1 MLYIVTIVIL
11 LVVLFVGL
19 MPKKKATVISL
30 ENVVV
35 PAHWHAILE
44 ENILYYKK
52 LTAEEQQL
60 FCAKMFQF
68 LETKN
73 IRAIHFEL
81 EELDTLLIA
90 ASAVIPVFRFPSWNY
105 NNLTTVLI
113 YPDYFDDDLQF
124 DSEVEDRNIG
134 GLVGTGRF
142 ENQMILSRKAL
153 YHGFSNKT
161 DKGNTAIHEFI
172 HLLDKSDGVI
182 DGIPAALLDKQY
194 TIPYLQ
200 LVHKKMEEINNDASD
215 IRNYGGTS
223 EIEFLAVAGE
233 YFFERPKL
241 MKRKHP
247 ALYKMLEAC
256 FIKE

>member
-1 MLYIVTIVIL
+1 MLYIIGVAVI

-19 MPKKKATVISL
+19 IPKKKKQFVSL

-35 PAHWHAILE
+35 PIHWHAILE

-52 LTAEEQQL
+52 LTEAEQNL
-60 FCAKMFQF
+60 FCAKMVHF
-68 LETKN
+68 LETKT
-73 IRAIHFEL
+73 IKAIHFEL

-105 NNLTTVLI
+105 SNLTTVLI
-113 YPDYFDDDLQF
+113 YPDYFDEDLQF
-124 DSEVEDRNIG
+124 NSKTKGRNIG

-153 YHGFSNKT
+153 HHGFSNKT

-172 HLLDKSDGVI
+172 HLLDKADGVI
-182 DGIPAALLDKQY
+182 DGIPKSLLDKQY

-200 LVHKKMEEINNDASD
+200 LVHKKMEEINNDKSD

-223 EIEFLAVAGE
+223 QIEFLAVAGE

-241 MKRKHP
+241 LKRKHP
-247 ALYKMLEAC
+247 ALYEMLESC
-256 FIKE
+256 FVR

>member
-1 MLYIVTIVIL
+1 MIYIIAIAVL

-19 MPKKKATVISL
+19 KPQKKAKIIPL
-30 ENVVV
+30 EKVAV
-35 PAHWHAILE
+35 PEHWHQLLLD
-44 ENILYYKK
+44 NILFYKK
-52 LTAEEQQL
+52 LTTDEQKL
-60 FCAKMFQF
+60 FCTKMFQF

-73 IRAIHFEL
+73 IEAVHFDL
-81 EELDTLLIA
+81 EELDRLLIA
-90 ASAVIPVFRFPSWNY
+90 ASAVIPVFRFKTWNY
-105 NNLTTVLI
+105 ANLTTVLI

-124 DSEVEDRNIG
+124 DSKVKGRSIG

-153 YHGFSNKT
+153 HHGFSNKT

-172 HLLDKSDGVI
+172 HLLDKEDGVI

-194 TIPYLQ
+194 TIPFLQ
-200 LVHKKMEEINNDASD
+200 LVHKKMEEINNDTSD

-223 EIEFLAVAGE
+223 QIEFLAVAGE

-241 MKRKHP
+241 FKRKHP
-247 ALYKMLEAC
+247 ALYKMLDAC
-256 FIKE
+256 FVKP

>member
-1 MLYIVTIVIL
+1 MLYIIAISLLLIL
-11 LVVLFVGL
+11 LIFTIRSNKKRAIKNIEKISVPNHWHSVLKDNVLF
-19 MPKKKATVISL
+19 
-30 ENVVV
+30 
-35 PAHWHAILE
+35 
-44 ENILYYKK
+44 YQK
-52 LTAEEQQL
+52 LTEKEQQL
-60 FCAKMFQF
+60 FREKMAGF
-68 LETKN
+68 LASIH
-73 IRAIHFEL
+73 IRAIKFEL
-81 EELDTLLIA
+81 EELDTLLVA
-90 ASAVIPVFRFPSWNY
+90 ASAVIPVFRFPSWQY
-105 NNLTTVLI
+105 INLTTVLI

-124 DSEVEDRNIG
+124 DSKTAHRNIG

-153 YHGFSNKT
+153 HHGFQNKT

-182 DGIPAALLDKQY
+182 DGIPEVLLEKQY

-200 LVHKKMEEINNDASD
+200 LIHKKIEEINNDDSD

-247 ALYKMLEAC
+247 DLYKMLASC
-256 FIKE
+256 FIK

>member
-1 MLYIVTIVIL
+1 
-11 LVVLFVGL
+11 
-19 MPKKKATVISL
+19 
-30 ENVVV
+30 
-35 PAHWHAILE
+35 
-44 ENILYYKK
+44 
-52 LTAEEQQL
+52 
-60 FCAKMFQF
+60 MFQF

-73 IRAIHFEL
+73 IEAVHFEL
-81 EELDTLLIA
+81 EELDRLLIA
-90 ASAVIPVFRFPSWNY
+90 ASAVIPVFRFKTWNY
-105 NNLTTVLI
+105 SNLTTVLI

-124 DSEVEDRNIG
+124 DSKVEGRSIG

-153 YHGFSNKT
+153 HHGFSNKT

-172 HLLDKSDGVI
+172 HLLDKEDGVI

-194 TIPYLQ
+194 TIPFLQ

-223 EIEFLAVAGE
+223 QIEFLAVAGE

-241 MKRKHP
+241 LKRKHP
-247 ALYKMLEAC
+247 ELYKMLDAC
-256 FIKE
+256 FIK